1 MYLNDTYALDLA
13 TGASTGNFGWSKLEV
28 DGKLPAPRWRHTA
41 NALKD
46 GRLFVFG
53 GIGEKTRYNDVAILD
68 VEAES
73 PAWVDPAPT
82 GVAPSPRS
90 YHTATMC
97 QNKIYIF
104 GGYGGHGM
112 RRQNFND
119 LHVYDPEANAWLGEE
134 QGIETDQKE
143 GGIKCE
149 GEPPCPRGNHSTS
162 VIEHHYL
169 LVMGGRDTGRYLDDC
184 HVLDTETFTWTQI
197 RGLANPAAPDRICSH
212 VAAGLVSVPSF
223 KVFCFGGQTGSD
235 KVRTEWSFRNKVD
248 VLDCSSMTWLSSPG
262 VVAGT
267 PPPPRE
273 DAAWAFD
280 PKTAK
285 LVMFG
290 GWANDWLSDLHMLDV
305 SGIVGPPYAVTALVP
320 NEGPMTGKS
329 EVIIKGLEF
338 TKGKITV
345 KFTDGRNEE
354 ISEKADYLS
363 PTEIKC
369 LSPDWSK
376 FSPGE
381 VDVRVSIGGEGLTVN
396 RIKWN
401 YYVNTK
407 PQKCVAYGPGLFEKG
422 GLWGF
427 PAIFKIQAKD
437 TSGRN
442 RSSGGEG
449 QYWICKAVSEE
460 GEELECKIVDN
471 NDGTYDVS
479 YIPRSSG
486 SVEVSVAYNDPVQ
499 NGIIP
504 IRGSPWKSSFD
515 NPWTKCKMS
524 GAVPKVQ
531 QGMQLTTLQKKLV
544 LYGGGPGVN
553 ILDAEQLKWE
563 APEIEGSPPEDRS
576 DFSFTT
582 LDNEKMLI
590 FGGVK
595 PVPIPEGDQEVEQ
608 GPLADFDDVHL
619 LLCEKGTWKW
629 AAAPEV
635 SGEKPAIR
643 ARHSACLIPVGK
655 KVVVFGGVGAEAQR
669 YDDIHILSAQNAAKM
684 EWMTLPKHEL
694 TPEEAAAA
702 AAEAGEGPAADGAA
716 AQAPEAAAPAEPAAD
731 AQAEAAPAAPA
742 EGAEAEGGD
751 AAGEAGEGA
760 APPAKAEGEE
770 EEEEEET
777 ERVLPPVNPG
787 SARMGAGTAVVE
799 GKVYLFGGDATH
811 STGEEFF
818 TNVLSIGTIAA
829 DKGPTHKTIEKD
841 DDITWHNCQVTGDI
855 PPARADFVMTVM
867 DGKIVVYGGFDMD
880 GMPIDDMYAFDPET
894 SSWSCMYRSD
904 GSTCPPKPMSAF
916 VQKRLFTIAGSRST
930 YDDVRVLEF
939 GKISEAS
946 MFVPKMTARVQEELE
961 KLAAF
966 EDAALANLSVNP
978 NDGDTEDKQRD
989 LLLQVNSC
997 IFEFKLQQPAIEL
1010 QLDVLRDAVNLL
1022 QKQGVNMDKPEVSL
1036 NEAGDKWAAVKKQ
1049 APIAKEAGKN
1059 VQEREALK
1067 IKKQI
1072 EDFELRVKGLEQE
1085 FRKKPFFSYETG
1097 VPAAYESVIAA
1108 RAELLKSDAELA
1120 DLASYA
1126 RIFEFPE
1133 LMDPSKQVQEECHKQ
1148 LGLTLQLWHMIDMI
1162 NYNLTYWNSTLWD
1175 NINCEE
1181 IEDGTKVLFKQLR
1194 ATDKNIKVTNAYA
1207 MAETNVKNFLST
1219 IPLVS
1224 DLRHPSMRDRHWNML
1239 MDLTGVKFVI
1249 DDKFKL
1255 SDLIAL
1261 QLHNFEDDVG
1271 EIVNRAQKEEKME
1284 QALKKI
1290 GTTWVTLEFV
1300 FTQHKD
1306 TDVQLIKLSE
1316 EDFETLEDHQLQVQN
1331 MMGSRYL
1338 STFEEE
1344 VTGWQSKLS
1353 GVADVVTI
1361 MNEIQ
1366 RTWAYLETLFIGSE
1380 EVKKE
1385 LPEDT
1390 ERFAGIDVDVKRVLK
1405 NFFEIK
1411 NASKACNEEGVF
1423 KLLEETQHKLEL
1435 CEKSLANYLEQKRR
1449 IFPRFY
1455 FVSTSDLLDILSNG
1469 NQPDKVNF
1477 HMPKIIAAVDHLDL
1491 EPGATSSDRPTATGF
1506 ESCVGVEH
1514 IDFGKPLKITGRV
1527 EFYLQDIQDRLIES
1541 LRTILY
1547 QSIKNYE
1554 EKATVLDWLKI
1565 TPNQIILTVSLLF
1578 FTKEMTAVF
1587 GKMTD
1592 SDNQAMKNYW
1602 QFKVDALTDL
1612 IDLVR
1617 TDLSKADR
1625 MKAMCLITLDAHS
1638 RDITLKLYDFK
1649 VTDIN
1654 HFEWQSQLRFE
1665 WRDAENDCFIMIVD
1679 AEFRYGFE
1687 YIGNGARLVITP
1699 LTDRIYVTATQAL
1712 KLCMG
1717 CAPAGPAGTGKT
1729 ETTKDLGAMLAKCIY
1744 VFNCAPEM
1752 DYKSMGDIWKG
1763 LGASGAWGCFD
1774 EFNRLIAE
1782 VLSVCSTQYK
1792 AILDA
1797 IVAGRKTFV
1806 LEGAELKLDVTCGAY
1821 ITMNPGYIGRTPL
1834 PESLKVLFRPV
1845 TVVVPDF
1852 ALIAENMLMAEGF
1865 TEAKVLGKKFI
1876 NLYEL
1881 CRDLLSKAMHYDW
1894 GLRAIKSVLRVA
1906 GDFKRSEPEKSE
1918 TTLLFRSLRDFNL
1931 PKIVGDDLI
1940 IFMGLLGDLFP
1951 GAEAPRQRDW
1961 DLEKKIEESF
1971 VEAGLQPE
1979 DEALLKTVQLMELL
1993 AVRHCDFIMGT
2004 SGTGKS
2010 TCWKILAAANGKRGL
2025 KTTVKDLDPKAIL
2038 TTEFYGY
2045 INLATR
2051 EWKDGI
2057 FSLLLREAA
2066 NAPGTDPKWIILD
2079 GDLDANWIESMNS
2092 VMDDN
2097 KLLTLASN
2105 ERIVMKPH
2113 MRLIF
2118 ELRDLKYATPATS
2131 SRAGVLF
2138 IMEDK
2143 QWWNFVQTWVMRR
2156 TDDSPERKQFIL
2168 ELFQTYVPDTLFTLK
2183 KEFRHML
2190 QPTLNFNMVQT
2201 LTRVLEG
2208 LYTPENLPK
2217 GLPNEQVVLETYFVF
2232 ACVWAFGSGFSISDG
2247 VDMRK
2252 NYSTWWKQKW
2262 TKIKLPT
2269 KGSVFDFFVDK
2280 ATLKFTPWAQVVP
2293 SITYESSTPMDS
2305 VTVPTGE
2312 TQSITFF
2319 LDLLVELRYP
2329 ALLVGLAGAGKTAM
2343 INGKLRSLPED
2354 YMTLTTNFNYY
2365 TDGAGFRA
2373 ILESPLEKKA
2383 GRNFG
2388 PPGNLRLVY
2397 FVDDL
2402 NMPQLDPYETQY
2414 AISLLRQYMDYQ
2426 HWYDMAKL
2434 QLRVIQNVQF
2444 LSAMNPTCGSF
2455 VVNPRL
2461 QRHYM
2466 VFAIGFP
2473 GSEALM
2479 TIFST
2484 FLKGHLVQFD
2494 SALNDEQFA
2503 HKLIQAALELHN
2515 KVAQTFRKTAINFHY
2530 EFSIRHLASVFKG
2543 LLMSEPAYFQ
2553 EPAKFASLFIHE
2565 AERVYGDRL
2574 VSTKDLESYLKIAK
2588 DVGKKYFKDLD
2599 QSVVFPQ
2606 PLIFCH
2612 CWKDLDEKS
2621 YNKVENIDTL
2631 SKILNSALTSYN
2643 ETNAAMNL
2651 VLFEDAMKHVCR
2663 CCRILQSS
2671 HALLVGVGGM
2681 GKQSLCR
2688 LSAFIC
2694 NSAVSQIAISG
2705 TYGMSDLKEDI
2716 KQMYF
2721 KAGLKNESIVFLFQD
2736 SQIADEKFLVYLN
2749 ELLSSG
2755 KIPGLF
2761 AADEVDTIYNSVR
2774 NEGKGEG
2781 IADAK
2786 DPMFDFFISK
2796 IKKNLHMCLCFS
2808 PVGEAF
2814 RRRASRFPSLINCT
2828 VIDWFQPWPE
2838 NALLDVAKRFLD
2850 EVDLGAPNV
2859 KEAITAFM
2867 PYSFGRVNE
2876 ASAEYL
2882 AMEKRYNYTTP
2893 KSFLELIYLYKNM
2906 LASKREQLEGNI
2918 NRLSNGLTKL
2928 ETTAK
2933 DVAVLMEQ
2941 VQVKSVEVEAAAR
2954 KADEVAEV
2962 VGGEKAKVEVAASA
2976 ANEEAAKTA
2985 VIAEGA
2991 SKMQADCERDL
3002 AAAIPAVEKAEA
3014 ALDTLN
3020 KKDLGELKSLAKPP
3034 AGVDDVTAAVLAL
3047 RGEPAKNRDWNAA
3060 KNMMKDVN
3068 KFIEDLKAMKGIID
3082 SSNLP
3087 AKNVDGA
3094 RPYLALEH
3102 IANLDI
3108 MKKKSTAA
3116 AGLCDFLI
3124 NIVMYYDIVV
3134 TVEPKRNAL
3143 KQAQEE
3149 LNDANTKLAEVQAHV
3164 ADLESKLAVLIADF
3178 DRVVAEK
3185 NAVVAEGEK
3194 LQNKLALAQRLMN
3207 ALGSEQE
3214 RWAVNVEQMKAD
3226 SLLLPGDVLIA
3237 SAFVSY
3243 VGCFS
3248 KKFRTSLLDVDML
3261 PYIKKNAIPMSESA
3275 DPLLILTDTAQI
3287 AGWNSEGLPS
3297 DRVSIENG
3305 AITTY
3310 AERWPLMID
3319 PQLQGI
3325 VWVKEKE
3332 SKNNL
3337 QITRLTNKKML
3348 PTLEKALE
3356 TGSSVMIEN
3365 LQEALDAVIGPI
3377 VGRQKIK
3384 KGRNFFV
3391 KVGDK
3396 EVEYHN
3402 NFKLILHTKLANP
3415 HYPPEV
3421 QAECTLINFMVTEDG
3436 LEDQLLAKV
3445 VTKERPDLEE
3455 EKSVLIKQQNEF
3467 TVKLKELED
3476 DLLRKLAEAEGDI
3489 TEDVQLIES
3498 LEDAKRMSNEIS
3510 EKVIIAK
3517 ETEITIN
3524 KAREDYRGVAN
3535 RGALLFF
3542 ALGELFK
3549 VHTFYHYSLAAFTA
3563 VFLKAIDL
3571 AGKKYTGDGMHIGR
3585 MIEES
3590 KGKNPFKRFRTQA
3603 MLVKAGTKNVLENGA
3618 LGPPAEIDLP
3628 KRLKELTYSITYQV
3642 YNFTRRG
3649 LFDEH
3654 KLLFVT
3660 SIFLKILQRNP
3671 EVSES
3676 EKKEGMLDGL
3686 EVAYITRGT
3695 KNMNPPTMNV
3705 ELGTFLSE
3713 TVWQSICGLSEV
3725 PAFNKLV
3732 ADIEGAPKLWDEW
3745 LKLEQPE
3752 LTPPPGEY
3760 ANMNPFQKVCL
3771 LRATRPD
3778 RVTAGLR
3785 NMIYVDFGKMFI
3797 DEEAFNI
3804 FSIYRESAPQTAMF
3818 FYLFAGADIVGDIDP
3833 LLKKKGYS
3841 IENGQFVNI
3850 SMGQGQ
3856 EPVAEEA
3863 LDRCMKEGG
3872 WVFLQNIHL
3881 MSMWVKALER
3891 KLEQSQEGAHPD
3903 FRCFL
3908 SSEPPPLPTQQTI
3921 PEAILQNSI
3930 KVSNQPAQSLRANL
3944 LRAWQ
3949 AFDQNFIDKCQRK
3962 SDFPAVLLSL
3972 CCFHALVNGR
3982 RKFGF
3987 IGWSCSNIYGFT
3999 MGDLQ
4004 QCAQVT
4010 INMLNARTGSRADED
4025 IPYADLKY
4033 IFGEIMYGGHITD
4046 KWDRRTNVTYLET
4059 LVIPK
4064 LFEDGHELFEG
4075 FKSKVK
4081 GNWEDF
4087 MNHIDNNLPPE
4098 NPVAF
4103 GLHPNADISF
4113 LQNEQSSLFR
4123 QLIEIS
4129 GGGGGAAGLSKEAV
4143 IEKMVVDFL
4152 ERLPD
4157 DFNLFEI
4164 KSRIGPSE
4172 NLTPYL
4178 VVLLQE
4184 CEKMNGLLGIIRKSL
4199 VDLQLGL
4206 QGALNISDMMD
4217 QQMNSMFLDR
4227 IPAVWEK
4234 AAWRTLKSLPVWF
4247 VDLLERITQFNN
4259 WQESLKMP
4267 PSVWL
4272 SGTANPMAFV
4282 TAVMQTTAR
4291 AYQWPLDDVET
4302 FTDITK
4308 MDWEEA
4314 TAQPEEGAYV
4324 HGIYIEGARWDR
4336 EAGEL
4341 KDSILRELAPQMPII
4356 HLKAI
4361 PTKERRMT
4369 GYYDCPVYYVSQR
4382 GGGNPPGSYVFFG
4395 QLRTSTPTVAT
4406 LYGIYAYKWVLAGVG
4421 MLLQVD

>member
-1 MYLNDTYALDLA
+1 MGLPVPENALNVALQEEKYHEYVENLKIMLGHYHTVVTSLTPSEEELLRGKLYHLESTIRFGFDPLNWNSLAIKEYLEKCTRHINEFSTLLKQVQMSASNIESVVIAIMDAQLVDIGQLDLA
-13 TGASTGNFGWSKLEV
+13 NEVPDMQEFYEAIERRRLATVEGLLKKYRTIREQMGKIEGLVAGSGTNRSPAMANYYSYWEKLIFKALTSCVYKALRQFSTFLSIDRAPGAPKHPPIFRVTASLSAPDIVLSPALNDIQKLFNKMIKNTVESTRSFNRWMRGTCLECAPQYALGEEDEPIVFSFYTDISADPNVIKMMLTLNNAVQKAFNSMGKFLDKWKHYSKLWRQDKHAVLDKFTKANPTYVEYEDKLAWYRKVKMQVKNERPVSDIDFIQVSCHPLVADLNKEVETWTSMIGKTMFDGARQQATLLNDNITERREKLALTPTNLEEIKATVRLISDIRESTAAMEEKFCLVEEQFRTLEMFSYPMDDATLELAGNKGDTGVRKRWMDLVAEANEV
-28 DGKLPAPRWRHTA
+28 DYDLGKVKAKFRKETTQQVDQLTEDTHTLLAEFREKGPDSADIQMGDVPLDEGLNRMAEFKGKLDEMTKVKDEQTNAQLLFGLDLTPYPDMATVE
-41 NALKD
+41 NALKSLNLIYTCYEDFTKSTQEWSGTLFFKDLNVDKLND
-46 GRLFVFG
+46 GMDELTEKLKKLPKASKEFG
-53 GIGEKTRYNDVAILD
+53 
-68 VEAES
+68 
-73 PAWVDPAPT
+73 
-82 GVAPSPRS
+82 
-90 YHTATMC
+90 
-97 QNKIYIF
+97 
-104 GGYGGHGM
+104 
-112 RRQNFND
+112 
-119 LHVYDPEANAWLGEE
+119 VYKKVEE
-134 QGIETDQKE
+134 Q
-143 GGIKCE
+143 
-149 GEPPCPRGNHSTS
+149 
-162 VIEHHYL
+162 
-169 LVMGGRDTGRYLDDC
+169 
-184 HVLDTETFTWTQI
+184 F
-197 RGLANPAAPDRICSH
+197 
-212 VAAGLVSVPSF
+212 
-223 KVFCFGGQTGSD
+223 
-235 KVRTEWSFRNKVD
+235 
-248 VLDCSSMTWLSSPG
+248 
-262 VVAGT
+262 
-267 PPPPRE
+267 
-273 DAAWAFD
+273 
-280 PKTAK
+280 
-285 LVMFG
+285 
-290 GWANDWLSDLHMLDV
+290 
-305 SGIVGPPYAVTALVP
+305 
-320 NEGPMTGKS
+320 
-329 EVIIKGLEF
+329 
-338 TKGKITV
+338 V
-345 KFTDGRNEE
+345 KFKST
-354 ISEKADYLS
+354 IPL
-363 PTEIKC
+363 
-369 LSPDWSK
+369 
-376 FSPGE
+376 
-381 VDVRVSIGGEGLTVN
+381 LT
-396 RIKWN
+396 
-401 YYVNTK
+401 
-407 PQKCVAYGPGLFEKG
+407 Q
-422 GLWGF
+422 
-427 PAIFKIQAKD
+427 
-437 TSGRN
+437 
-442 RSSGGEG
+442 
-449 QYWICKAVSEE
+449 
-460 GEELECKIVDN
+460 
-471 NDGTYDVS
+471 
-479 YIPRSSG
+479 
-486 SVEVSVAYNDPVQ
+486 
-499 NGIIP
+499 
-504 IRGSPWKSSFD
+504 
-515 NPWTKCKMS
+515 
-524 GAVPKVQ
+524 
-531 QGMQLTTLQKKLV
+531 
-544 LYGGGPGVN
+544 
-553 ILDAEQLKWE
+553 
-563 APEIEGSPPEDRS
+563 
-576 DFSFTT
+576 
-582 LDNEKMLI
+582 
-590 FGGVK
+590 
-595 PVPIPEGDQEVEQ
+595 
-608 GPLADFDDVHL
+608 
-619 LLCEKGTWKW
+619 
-629 AAAPEV
+629 
-635 SGEKPAIR
+635 
-643 ARHSACLIPVGK
+643 
-655 KVVVFGGVGAEAQR
+655 
-669 YDDIHILSAQNAAKM
+669 
-684 EWMTLPKHEL
+684 
-694 TPEEAAAA
+694 
-702 AAEAGEGPAADGAA
+702 
-716 AQAPEAAAPAEPAAD
+716 
-731 AQAEAAPAAPA
+731 
-742 EGAEAEGGD
+742 
-751 AAGEAGEGA
+751 
-760 APPAKAEGEE
+760 
-770 EEEEEET
+770 
-777 ERVLPPVNPG
+777 
-787 SARMGAGTAVVE
+787 
-799 GKVYLFGGDATH
+799 
-811 STGEEFF
+811 
-818 TNVLSIGTIAA
+818 
-829 DKGPTHKTIEKD
+829 
-841 DDITWHNCQVTGDI
+841 
-855 PPARADFVMTVM
+855 
-867 DGKIVVYGGFDMD
+867 
-880 GMPIDDMYAFDPET
+880 
-894 SSWSCMYRSD
+894 
-904 GSTCPPKPMSAF
+904 
-916 VQKRLFTIAGSRST
+916 
-930 YDDVRVLEF
+930 
-939 GKISEAS
+939 
-946 MFVPKMTARVQEELE
+946 
-961 KLAAF
+961 
-966 EDAALANLSVNP
+966 
-978 NDGDTEDKQRD
+978 
-989 LLLQVNSC
+989 
-997 IFEFKLQQPAIEL
+997 
-1010 QLDVLRDAVNLL
+1010 
-1022 QKQGVNMDKPEVSL
+1022 
-1036 NEAGDKWAAVKKQ
+1036 
-1049 APIAKEAGKN
+1049 
-1059 VQEREALK
+1059 
-1067 IKKQI
+1067 
-1072 EDFELRVKGLEQE
+1072 
-1085 FRKKPFFSYETG
+1085 
-1097 VPAAYESVIAA
+1097 
-1108 RAELLKSDAELA
+1108 LKSDAL
-1120 DLASYA
+1120 
-1126 RIFEFPE
+1126 
-1133 LMDPSKQVQEECHKQ
+1133 
-1148 LGLTLQLWHMIDMI
+1148 
-1162 NYNLTYWNSTLWD
+1162 
-1175 NINCEE
+1175 
-1181 IEDGTKVLFKQLR
+1181 
-1194 ATDKNIKVTNAYA
+1194 
-1207 MAETNVKNFLST
+1207 
-1219 IPLVS
+1219 
-1224 DLRHPSMRDRHWNML
+1224 RDRHWSKLMELTGKSFNL
-1239 MDLTGVKFVI
+1239 DHNTFTLGKLFEMDLGSFTDQVNDICNAASKELAIEAGIAKIKDTWTSLALELFPYSKGEVSRGHILKGTDDITTSIDENMTALQAMSGSKFVVPFL
-1249 DDKFKL
+1249 DEVKTWEKKL
-1255 SDLIAL
+1255 STIGECCDIWLVTQRKWQYLEGIFIGSDDIRL
-1261 QLHNFEDDVG
+1261 QLPDAAKEFDKIDKTWMKIMSDTAKNTNAHDACLAEGRVG
-1271 EIVNRAQKEEKME
+1271 VLTEMSGNLDKCQKS
-1284 QALKKI
+1284 L
-1290 GTTWVTLEFV
+1290 
-1300 FTQHKD
+1300 
-1306 TDVQLIKLSE
+1306 TD
-1316 EDFETLEDHQLQVQN
+1316 
-1331 MMGSRYL
+1331 
-1338 STFEEE
+1338 
-1344 VTGWQSKLS
+1344 
-1353 GVADVVTI
+1353 
-1361 MNEIQ
+1361 
-1366 RTWAYLETLFIGSE
+1366 YLET
-1380 EVKKE
+1380 
-1385 LPEDT
+1385 
-1390 ERFAGIDVDVKRVLK
+1390 KR
-1405 NFFEIK
+1405 
-1411 NASKACNEEGVF
+1411 NA
-1423 KLLEETQHKLEL
+1423 
-1435 CEKSLANYLEQKRR
+1435 
-1449 IFPRFY
+1449 FPRF
-1455 FVSTSDLLDILSNG
+1455 FFISDDELLSVLGTSDVTSIQEHMLKLFDNCAELIFARNNRIVKGMVSAEG
-1469 NQPDKVNF
+1469 ESFEFRTVVNVEG
-1477 HMPKIIAAVDHLDL
+1477 AV
-1491 EPGATSSDRPTATGF
+1491 ET
-1506 ESCVGVEH
+1506 
-1514 IDFGKPLKITGRV
+1514 
-1527 EFYLQDIQDRLIES
+1527 
-1541 LRTILY
+1541 
-1547 QSIKNYE
+1547 
-1554 EKATVLDWLKI
+1554 W
-1565 TPNQIILTVSLLF
+1565 
-1578 FTKEMTAVF
+1578 MTAVSIEMKVTLRAIMKESVF
-1587 GKMTD
+1587 FYPKHQRLKWMDMSLGMCCQTGIKVWWTWEIED
-1592 SDNQAMKNYW
+1592 VFNRVRLGDKNAMKTYGAKLKGEVN
-1602 QFKVDALTDL
+1602 DL
-1612 IDLVR
+1612 VKEVR
-1617 TDLSKADR
+1617 TDLKKLMRKKVNTQIIVDVHA
-1625 MKAMCLITLDAHS
+1625 
-1638 RDITLKLYDFK
+1638 RDVVDKFIRDSIM
-1649 VTDIN
+1649 DIRE
-1654 HFEWQSQLRFE
+1654 FAWESQLRFY
-1665 WRDAENDCFIMIVD
+1665 WDKSLDDCVVKQCTGRIM
-1679 AEFRYGFE
+1679 YGYE
-1687 YIGNGARLVITP
+1687 YMGLNGRLVITP
-1699 LTDRIYVTATQAL
+1699 LTDRCYMTITTALSFRLGA
-1712 KLCMG
+1712 
-1717 CAPAGPAGTGKT
+1717 APAGPAGTGKT

-1792 AILDA
+1792 AVLDA

-1865 TEAKVLGKKFI
+1865 TMAKVLGVKFI
-1876 NLYEL
+1876 NLYTL

-1918 TTLLFRSLRDFNL
+1918 LTLLFRSLRDFNL

-1951 GAEAPRQRDW
+1951 GIDVPRQRDW
-1961 DLEKKIEESF
+1961 DLEKKIEECF

-1979 DEALLKTVQLMELL
+1979 EEALLKTVQLMELL

-2025 KTTVKDLDPKAIL
+2025 KTTVKDLDPKAIT

-2057 FSLLLREAA
+2057 FSLLLRENA

-2138 IMEDK
+2138 ITEVK

-2156 TDDSPERKQFIL
+2156 DDDSTERKQMML

-2190 QPTLNFNMVQT
+2190 QPTLDFNMVQT
-2201 LTRVLEG
+2201 LTRVLDG

-2232 ACVWAFGSGFSISDG
+2232 ACVWAFGSGFTISDG

-2262 TKIKLPT
+2262 TKIKMPT
-2269 KGSVFDFFVDK
+2269 KGSIFDFFVDK

-2293 SITYESSTPMDS
+2293 AITYDSTTPMDS

-2414 AISLLRQYMDYQ
+2414 PISLLRQYMDYQ

-2444 LSAMNPTCGSF
+2444 VCAMNPTCGSF

-2461 QRHYM
+2461 QRHFM

-2484 FLKGHLVQFD
+2484 FLKGHLKQFD
-2494 SALNDEQFA
+2494 AALNDEQFA

-2543 LLMSEPAYFQ
+2543 LLMSEPTYFQ

-2574 VSTKDLESYLKIAK
+2574 VSTKDLDSYIKIAK
-2588 DVGKKYFKDLD
+2588 DVGKKFFKDLD
-2599 QSVVFPQ
+2599 QGVVFPN

-2621 YNKVENIDTL
+2621 YNKVDSIDVL
-2631 SKILNSALTSYN
+2631 SKILNQALASYN

-2671 HALLVGVGGM
+2671 HALMVGVGGM

-2688 LSAFIC
+2688 LASFIC
-2694 NSAVSQIAISG
+2694 NATVVQIAISG

-2721 KAGLKNESIVFLFQD
+2721 KAGLKNEQLVFLFMD

-2761 AADEVDTIYNSVR
+2761 APDEIDTIYNSVR
-2774 NEGKGEG
+2774 SEGKAEG
-2781 IADAK
+2781 IPDAK
-2786 DPMFDFFISK
+2786 DAMYDFFISK
-2796 IKKNLHMCLCFS
+2796 IRRNLHVCLCFS

-2814 RRRASRFPSLINCT
+2814 RRRASRFPSLINCS

-2838 NALLDVAKRFLD
+2838 NALLDVAKRFLGD
-2850 EVDLGAPNV
+2850 MELGKPET
-2859 KEAITAFM
+2859 KEAITLFM
-2867 PYSFGRVNE
+2867 PFSFGAVND
-2876 ASAEYL
+2876 ASQEYL
-2882 AMEKRYNYTTP
+2882 SQEKRYNYTTP

-2906 LASKREQLEGNI
+2906 LGTKRSQLEGNI
-2918 NRLSNGLTKL
+2918 SRLSNGLTKL
-2928 ETTAK
+2928 ETTSK

-2941 VQVKSVEVEAAAR
+2941 VQVKSVEVEEAAR

-2976 ANEEAAKTA
+2976 AGEEAAKTA
-2985 VIAEGA
+2985 VIAEAA

-3034 AGVDDVTAAVLAL
+3034 AGVDDVTAAVLAI
-3047 RGEPAKNRDWNAA
+3047 RGEGPKNRDWNAA

-3068 KFIEDLKAMKGIID
+3068 KFIEDLKGLKGLID
-3082 SSNLP
+3082 NSQLN
-3087 AKNVDGA
+3087 AKSVDGA
-3094 RPYLALEH
+3094 RPYLELEH
-3102 IANLDI
+3102 VKNLEI
-3108 MKKKSTAA
+3108 MKKKSNAA
-3116 AGLCDFLI
+3116 AGLCDFLL

-3143 KQAQEE
+3143 KQAQQE
-3149 LNDANTKLAEVQAHV
+3149 LADANQKLEEVNAHV
-3164 ADLESKLAVLIADF
+3164 ADLQSKLETLIAEYDK
-3178 DRVVAEK
+3178 VVAEK

-3214 RWAVNVEQMKAD
+3214 RWAINVQQMKED
-3226 SLLLPGDVLIA
+3226 STLLPGDVLMA

-3248 KKFRTSLLDVDML
+3248 KKFRGMLLDDCML
-3261 PYIKKNAIPMSESA
+3261 PFVKKNNIPMSENP

-3287 AGWNSEGLPS
+3287 AAWNSEGLPS

-3348 PTLEKALE
+3348 PTMEKALE
-3356 TGSSVMIEN
+3356 TGASVMIEN

-3396 EVEYHN
+3396 EVEYHP

-3415 HYPPEV
+3415 HYPPEI

-3455 EKSVLIKQQNEF
+3455 EKSVLIKQQNQF

-3489 TEDVQLIES
+3489 TEDVELIES

-3510 EKVIIAK
+3510 EKVIVAK
-3517 ETEITIN
+3517 ETEVTIN

-3571 AGKKYTGDGMHIGR
+3571 AGKKYTGDGMHVGR
-3585 MIEES
+3585 LIEQS
-3590 KGKNPFKRFRTQA
+3590 KGKNPFKRFRSAA
-3603 MLVKAGTKNVLENGA
+3603 MLVKAGLKGALENGEVA
-3618 LGPPAEIDLP
+3618 PPQEVNLP
-3628 KRLKELTYSITYQV
+3628 VRLKELTYSITYQV

-3660 SIFLKILQRNP
+3660 SIFLKILIRNP
-3671 EVSES
+3671 AISNS
-3676 EKKEGMLDGL
+3676 SDYTGALDPL
-3686 EVAYITRGT
+3686 EVQYMTRGT

-3713 TVWQSICGLSEV
+3713 GVWQSICGLVDVS
-3725 PAFNKLV
+3725 AFSKLT
-3732 ADIEGAPKLWDEW
+3732 ADMEASPKLWDEW
-3745 LKLEQPE
+3745 MKLEAPE
-3752 LTPPPGEY
+3752 AKDPPGDY
-3760 ANMNPFQKVCL
+3760 AQCTTFQKVCL
-3771 LRATRPD
+3771 LRAMRPD

-3785 NMIYVDFGKMFI
+3785 NMIYADFGKMFI

-3833 LLKKKGYS
+3833 LLKKKGFT

-3891 KLEQSQEGAHPD
+3891 KLEQSQEGAHAD

-3908 SSEPPPLPTQQTI
+3908 SSEPPPLPSQQTI

-3949 AFDQNFIDKCQRK
+3949 SFDQSFIDKCQRK
-3962 SDFPAVLLSL
+3962 ADFPAVLLALS
-3972 CCFHALVNGR
+3972 CFHALVNGR

-4004 QCAQVT
+4004 QCAQVC
-4010 INMLNARTGSRADED
+4010 INMLNARMGARASDPVPFD
-4025 IPYADLKY
+4025 DLKY

-4046 KWDRRTNVTYLET
+4046 KWDRRTCVTYLET
-4059 LVIPK
+4059 LIIPE
-4064 LFEDGHELFEG
+4064 LFEEGHELFEG
-4075 FKSKVK
+4075 FKSKTK
-4081 GNWEDF
+4081 GTWQDYLD
-4087 MNHIDNNLPPE
+4087 HIDYNLPAE
-4098 NPVAF
+4098 NPICF

-4113 LQNEQSSLFR
+4113 LQNEQSSLFS
-4123 QLIEIS
+4123 QLVEIS
-4129 GGGGGAAGLSKEAV
+4129 GGGGGGAGASKEAV

-4152 ERLPD
+4152 ERLPEN
-4157 DFNLFEI
+4157 FNMFDI

-4172 NLTPYL
+4172 NITPYL

-4184 CEKMNGLLGIIRKSL
+4184 CEKMNGLLSLIRKSL
-4199 VDLQLGL
+4199 LDLQLGL

-4234 AAWRTLKSLPVWF
+4234 AAWRTLKTLPVWF
-4247 VDLLERITQFNN
+4247 ADLLERIDQFTK

-4267 PSVWL
+4267 PSVWI

-4308 MDWEEA
+4308 MDWEDP
-4314 TAQPEEGAYV
+4314 TAQPEEGAYI
-4324 HGIYIEGARWDR
+4324 HGLYIEGARWDR
-4336 EAGEL
+4336 DLGEL
-4341 KDSILRELAPQMPII
+4341 QDSILRDLAPQMPVV

-4395 QLRTSTPTVAT
+4395 QLRTSDKTVVT
-4406 LYGIYAYKWVLAGVG
+4406 LYGIYSYKWVLAGVG
-4421 MLLQVD
+4421 ILMQVD